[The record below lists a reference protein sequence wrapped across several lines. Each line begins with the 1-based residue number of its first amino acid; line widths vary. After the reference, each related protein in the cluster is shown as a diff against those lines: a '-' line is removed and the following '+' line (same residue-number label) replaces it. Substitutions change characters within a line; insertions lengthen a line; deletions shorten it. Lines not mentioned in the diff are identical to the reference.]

1 MSNRGGISFFRN
13 LAPRDRRALL
23 LGLAAA
29 VPILG
34 YVFLVRPYRGAMAD
48 VRERV
53 AVERD
58 LLSRELALLAAAP
71 GLPDSMDRARE
82 ETREMEGRLLQA
94 PSLVLA
100 EAELTDF
107 LESTALKNRV
117 LLEEIR
123 SGELARGEAPPPGL
137 QVVRLHLRG
146 ESDLEGVLDFL
157 ADMEESRLILRI
169 RGLALDPVVAR
180 SGGGE
185 DEVPVRGSVPTGV
198 LTVQLIVDG
207 FSAPIPEAAPRN
219 DSDERSG

>member
-1 MSNRGGISFFRN
+1 MFRN
-13 LAPRDRRALL
+13 LAPRDRRALF
-23 LGLAAA
+23 LGLAAT

-34 YVFLVRPYRGAMAD
+34 YAFLVRPYRGAMAD

-53 AVERD
+53 VVERD
-58 LLSRELALLAAAP
+58 LLSRELSLLATAP

-82 ETREMEGRLLQA
+82 ETREMEARLLQA

-107 LESTALKNRV
+107 VESTALRNQV

-123 SGELARGEAPPPGL
+123 SGELARGEEPPPGL
-137 QVVRLHLRG
+137 QVVRLHVRG
-146 ESDLEGVLDFL
+146 ESDLEGILDFL
-157 ADMEESRLILRI
+157 AELEESRLILRI

-185 DEVPVRGSVPTGV
+185 NEGPAQGSVPTGV
-198 LTVQLIVDG
+198 VTVQLIVDG
-207 FSAPIPEAAPRN
+207 FSAPIPEAGLRN
-219 DSDERSG
+219 GSEERSG